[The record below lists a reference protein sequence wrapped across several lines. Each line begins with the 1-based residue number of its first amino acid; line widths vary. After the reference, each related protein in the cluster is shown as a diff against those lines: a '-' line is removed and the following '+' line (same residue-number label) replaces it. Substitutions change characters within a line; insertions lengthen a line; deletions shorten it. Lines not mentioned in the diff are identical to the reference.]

1 MSDNGED
8 VTKNNTIKP
17 TDSELEILN
26 VLWEHG
32 PSTVKFVNEKMNEKK
47 ETGYTTTLKL
57 MQIMADKGILKRER
71 ESRSHIYSV
80 VYKKSETQNSMINRL
95 AKSMFGGS
103 PVQLAMHALGN
114 AKASSEELEEIKKLL
129 GKIEKK

>member
-1 MSDNGED
+1 
-8 VTKNNTIKP
+8 VTRSKSIKP

-26 VLWEHG
+26 VLWEFV

-57 MQIMADKGILKRER
+57 MQIMAEKGILERER
-71 ESRSHIYSV
+71 ESRSHVYSTA
-80 VYKKSETQNSMINRL
+80 YKKSDTQNTLINKL

-103 PVQLAMHALGN
+103 SVQLAMQALGN
-114 AKASSEELEEIKKLL
+114 SKASEEELQEINNLLERIKK
-129 GKIEKK
+129 K